1 MDARSIRTLEKAI
14 PSRPCE
20 AGYAREEEARCE
32 RTGFA
37 TPGAPKKIE
46 EPAKRAGTMTDDDWP
61 IGMGAD
67 GKLNII
73 DLNFRQIR
81 RLAARTD
88 RLLSRF

>member
-1 MDARSIRTLEKAI
+1 
-14 PSRPCE
+14 
-20 AGYAREEEARCE
+20 
-32 RTGFA
+32 
-37 TPGAPKKIE
+37 
-46 EPAKRAGTMTDDDWP
+46 MTDDDWP